1 AGVQLCAAQRRL
13 RRRLRHPPQHAT
25 AGHRLAPGQS
35 GLRAGGGRPVGV
47 ATGHQPAGAVVV
59 AGAQVSLT
67 PGTIARAGA
76 CHRDERTSRYHA
88 RMNSPVAVPVIRLKS
103 DRSPGHPWVW
113 SAQVHKPASKLP
125 PGSVVEVQDAKSRFV
140 GRAFWNGHALI
151 ALRLLDTH
159 PDAAID
165 AEWIAARIA
174 RAVQL
179 RREWLQLDRVSDA
192 WRVVHSEGDDLS
204 GLIVDRYA
212 DILVIEYFAA
222 GMWKF
227 REAIHAALLTHFPGT
242 QLYWFADQRDNRK
255 RFAELAKGRR
265 VLDLCCNAGGFAVHA
280 MAAGA
285 REAVGVD
292 LDAGILEVARA
303 NAEANNVAVTF
314 EQSDIFDWV
323 RAAVARG
330 ERYDAV
336 VLDPAKLT
344 RDRSKVMDA
353 LKKYFAMN
361 RMALDIIPP
370 GGLLLTCSCTGLV
383 GEGEFLEML
392 RRVALNA
399 GREIQ
404 VLEVRG
410 AGADHPFRTDVPEGR
425 YLKAVFC
432 QVG

>member
-1 AGVQLCAAQRRL
+1 MPL
-13 RRRLRHPPQHAT
+13 PPAVDAT
-25 AGHRLAPGQS
+25 L
-35 GLRAGGGRPVGV
+35 
-47 ATGHQPAGAVVV
+47 
-59 AGAQVSLT
+59 
-67 PGTIARAGA
+67 
-76 CHRDERTSRYHA
+76 
-88 RMNSPVAVPVIRLKS
+88 PVIRLKS
-103 DRSPGHPWVW
+103 DRAPGHPWVW
-113 SAQVHKPASKLP
+113 SAQLHKPETKLP
-125 PGSVVEVQDAKSRFV
+125 PGSVVEIHDAKGRFV
-140 GRAFWNGHALI
+140 GRGFWNGHARI
-151 ALRLLDTH
+151 ALRVLSTDE
-159 PDAAID
+159 AEAID
-165 AEWIAARIA
+165 AEWIFARIA
-174 RAVQL
+174 QAVQL
-179 RREWLQLDRVSDA
+179 RRDWLQLDQTSDA
-192 WRVVHSEGDDLS
+192 WRVIHSEGDGLS

-222 GMWKF
+222 GMWRF
-227 REAIHAALLTHFPGT
+227 REAIHAALLTHFPGAR
-242 QLYWFADQRDNRK
+242 LYWFAESHVQRQESFDCRTGDVPEAVEVHEHGLRFHAAPGSGHKTGFFADQRDNRR

-303 NAEANNVAVTF
+303 NAAANHVAVTF

-323 RAAVARG
+323 RAAVAHG
-330 ERYDAV
+330 EQYDAV
-336 VLDPAKLT
+336 ILDPAKLT

-383 GEGEFLEML
+383 GEADFLEML

-404 VLEVRG
+404 VLQVSG
-410 AGADHPFRTDVPEGR
+410 AGADHPFRTDVLEGR

-432 QVG
+432 RVD

>member
-1 AGVQLCAAQRRL
+1 
-13 RRRLRHPPQHAT
+13 
-25 AGHRLAPGQS
+25 
-35 GLRAGGGRPVGV
+35 
-47 ATGHQPAGAVVV
+47 
-59 AGAQVSLT
+59 
-67 PGTIARAGA
+67 
-76 CHRDERTSRYHA
+76 
-88 RMNSPVAVPVIRLKS
+88 MNSTDQLSAASHLPVIRLKS
-103 DRSPGHPWVW
+103 DRAPGHPWVW
-113 SAQVHKPASKLP
+113 SAQLYKPEQKLP
-125 PGSVVEVQDAKSRFV
+125 PGSLVEVQDAKGRFV
-140 GRAFWNGHALI
+140 GRAFWNGHARI
-151 ALRLLDTH
+151 ALRLLGN
-159 PDAAID
+159 DAAETID
-165 AEWIAARIA
+165 ADWIAARIA

-179 RREWLQLDRVSDA
+179 RRDWLQLDQVSDA
-192 WRVVHSEGDDLS
+192 WRVVHSEGDGLS

-222 GMWKF
+222 GMWRF
-227 REAIHAALLTHFPGT
+227 REAIHAALLSHFPGAR
-242 QLYWFADQRDNRK
+242 LYWFAEAHVQKQESFDCRSPDVPAAVEVHEHGLRFHAAPGSGHKTGFFADQRDNRK
-255 RFAELAKGRR
+255 RFAELARGRR

-292 LDAGILEVARA
+292 LDAGILEIARA
-303 NAEANNVAVTF
+303 NAAANGVKVSF

-336 VLDPAKLT
+336 ILDPAKLT

-399 GREIQ
+399 GRAIQ
-404 VLEVRG
+404 VLEISG

-425 YLKAVFC
+425 YLKAVYC
-432 QVG
+432 RVD

>member
-1 AGVQLCAAQRRL
+1 MNTPDNA
-13 RRRLRHPPQHAT
+13 
-25 AGHRLAPGQS
+25 
-35 GLRAGGGRPVGV
+35 
-47 ATGHQPAGAVVV
+47 QPAALP
-59 AGAQVSLT
+59 ASTL
-67 PGTIARAGA
+67 
-76 CHRDERTSRYHA
+76 
-88 RMNSPVAVPVIRLKS
+88 PVIRLKS
-103 DRSPGHPWVW
+103 DRNPGHPWVW
-113 SAQVHKPASKLP
+113 SAQLHKPETKLP
-125 PGSVVEVQDAKSRFV
+125 PGSVVEVVDAKDRFV
-140 GRAFWNGHALI
+140 GRGFWNGHARI
-151 ALRLLDTH
+151 ALRMLSSD
-159 PDAAID
+159 PAEAID
-165 AEWIAARIA
+165 ADWIAARIA
-174 RAVQL
+174 SAVAL
-179 RREWLQLDRVSDA
+179 RRELLQLDAVTDA
-192 WRVVHSEGDDLS
+192 WRVVHSEGDGLS

-222 GMWKF
+222 GMWRF
-227 REAIHAALLTHFPGT
+227 REAINAALLSHFPGAR
-242 QLYWFADQRDNRK
+242 LYWFAESHVQRQESFDCRSGDVPEAVDVHEHGLRFQASPGSGHKTGFFADQRDNRR
-255 RFAELAKGRR
+255 RFAELTRGRR

-292 LDAGILEVARA
+292 IDAGILEIARA
-303 NAEANNVAVTF
+303 NAVANDVAVTF
-314 EQSDIFDWV
+314 EQADIFDWV
-323 RAAVARG
+323 RAAVVRG

-336 VLDPAKLT
+336 ILDPPKLT

-383 GEGEFLEML
+383 GETEFLEML

-425 YLKAVFC
+425 YLKAVVC
-432 QVG
+432 RVD

>member
-1 AGVQLCAAQRRL
+1 MNTPVA
-13 RRRLRHPPQHAT
+13 HPP
-25 AGHRLAPGQS
+25 
-35 GLRAGGGRPVGV
+35 
-47 ATGHQPAGAVVV
+47 
-59 AGAQVSLT
+59 
-67 PGTIARAGA
+67 
-76 CHRDERTSRYHA
+76 
-88 RMNSPVAVPVIRLKS
+88 IRLKS
-103 DRSPGHPWVW
+103 DRTPGHPWIW
-113 SAQVHKPASKLP
+113 SAQVHKPEARIP
-125 PGSVVEVQDAKSRFV
+125 PGSVVEVRDAKNRFI
-140 GRAFWNGHALI
+140 GQAFWNGHARI
-151 ALRLLDTH
+151 ALRLLTSN
-159 PDAAID
+159 PAEAID
-165 AEWIAARIA
+165 AEWIAARIH

-179 RREWLQLDRVSDA
+179 RHELLRLDDASDA
-192 WRVVHSEGDDLS
+192 WRVVHSEGDGLS

-227 REAIHAALLTHFPGT
+227 RDTIHAALLQHFPGAR
-242 QLYWFADQRDNRK
+242 LYWFAESHVQKQESFDCRAADVPDAVEVHEHGLRFHAAPGCGHKTGFFADQRDNRR

-292 LDAGILEVARA
+292 MDAGILDIARA
-303 NAEANNVAVTF
+303 NATANGVTVDF
-314 EQSDIFDWV
+314 QQADIFDWL

-330 ERYDAV
+330 EQYDAV
-336 VLDPAKLT
+336 ILDPAKLT
-344 RDRSKVMDA
+344 RDRNKVFDA

-361 RMALDIIPP
+361 RLALDVIPP

-383 GEGEFLEML
+383 SEADFLEML

-410 AGADHPFRTDVPEGR
+410 AGADHPVRTDVPESR

-432 QVG
+432 RVD